1 MILADNVQMYF
12 RRGLFCPQIHALNGL
27 SLEVREGDFFALV
40 GQNGAGKSTAMYCFL
55 GLLRP
60 TSGKI
65 EVMGRTPG
73 LGAPSNVNVAYLPE
87 EPHYHLYLT
96 VEEATRYYASLYS
109 KRVSDQTVHN
119 ALERLGLAEFK
130 SLPFSKCSKGMK
142 QKVGIAQCLIHQT
155 RLLFLDEPT
164 RGLDPLA
171 VRDFRETLREI
182 HRNGAT
188 IVMNSHVLSEIE
200 MLANRVAI
208 IERGAVVAQD
218 DLSNLLT
225 LNRELYSVAFEA
237 TLPSG
242 SPQNG
247 SMNGDMPDYLASIER
262 VGPIVKGAIPKE
274 RLYDFMEFTR
284 ARNLLVHECSLKKI
298 SLEDS
303 FFRIVRGGREP
314 AAPVTISKAGIPQG
328 ALPAEPFPQD

>member
-1 MILADNVQMYF
+1 MIVAEDVRMYF
-12 RRGLFCPQIHALNGL
+12 RRGLFRRQIHALNGI
-27 SLEVREGDFFALV
+27 SLEVRDGDFFALV

-60 TSGKI
+60 TSGRI
-65 EVMGRTPG
+65 EVMGRAPG
-73 LGAPSNVNVAYLPE
+73 LGSPLNKDVAYLPE

-96 VEEATRYYASLYS
+96 VEEATRYYASLYG
-109 KRVSDQTVHN
+109 KRVPDKTIHD
-119 ALERLGLAEFK
+119 ALDRLGLGEFR
-130 SLPFSKCSKGMK
+130 SLPLSKCSKGMK
-142 QKVGIAQCLIHQT
+142 QKVGIAQCLIHET

-182 HRNGAT
+182 HRRGAT

-208 IERGAVVAQD
+208 LERGVVVAQD
-218 DLSNLLT
+218 DLRNLLT

-237 TLPSG
+237 
-242 SPQNG
+242 
-247 SMNGDMPDYLASIER
+247 NGDVPDYLASVER
-262 VGPIVKGAIPKE
+262 AGTLVRGSIPKE
-274 RLYDFMEFTR
+274 KLYDFMEYTR
-284 ARNLLVHECSLKKI
+284 AAGLLVHECSLKKI

-303 FFRIVRGGREP
+303 FFNIVRGGREP
-314 AAPVTISKAGIPQG
+314 SPLPPPTISKAGIPQG
-328 ALPAEPFPQD
+328 LLPPEAPE